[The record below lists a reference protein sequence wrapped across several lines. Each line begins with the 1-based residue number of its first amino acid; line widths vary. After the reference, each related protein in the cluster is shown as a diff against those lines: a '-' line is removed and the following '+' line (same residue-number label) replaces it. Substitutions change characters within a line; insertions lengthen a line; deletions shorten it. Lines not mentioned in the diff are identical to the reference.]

1 VTRFAAAIAVLLG
14 FFAPALVAPATA
26 QDYPTRPIHLIVSFG
41 PGGGADIVGRIL
53 GQSLAEK
60 LGQPVIIENRPGAA
74 GTIGNEVVAR
84 AEKDGY
90 TLGIMTAGQIIAA
103 AMNKSLRYDTLT
115 AFDPIGQVATAS
127 LIIVT
132 RPDFPANSVKELV
145 DMAKANPDKIV
156 FASPGFGATQHLS
169 AELFKQT
176 AGVNML
182 HVPFRTS
189 PEAIT
194 ALLGKQV
201 DVLFDTVLAVLGQVQ
216 SGQLKAL
223 AVTGKDRFPIVPD
236 VPAAI
241 ASGVLPGYDVTTW
254 YGFFTPRGVPKEII
268 AKLNKALNESIAE
281 PAVRD
286 RLIKAGVTVQGSTP
300 EEFGKFMADELAR
313 WNKGPK
319 RRCCLRLFRYFRLF
333 RTLFGPRCR
342 ARPGAGGANAQAQAA
357 LERRR
362 DNPSRHFGGAVARH
376 RA

>member
-14 FFAPALVAPATA
+14 LLAPALVAPATA
-26 QDYPTRPIHLIVSFG
+26 QDYPTRPIRLVVSFG

-53 GQSLAEK
+53 GQSLSEK

-254 YGFFTPRGVPKEII
+254 YGFFAPRGVPKEII

-313 WNKGPK
+313 WNKV
-319 RRCCLRLFRYFRLF
+319 RE
-333 RTLFGPRCR
+333 
-342 ARPGAGGANAQAQAA
+342 AAGLQQQ
-357 LERRR
+357 
-362 DNPSRHFGGAVARH
+362 
-376 RA
+376 